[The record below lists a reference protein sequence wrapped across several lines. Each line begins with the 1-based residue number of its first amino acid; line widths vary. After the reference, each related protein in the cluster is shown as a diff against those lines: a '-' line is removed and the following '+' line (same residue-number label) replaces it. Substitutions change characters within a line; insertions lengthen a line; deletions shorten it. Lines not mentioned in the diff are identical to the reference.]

1 MIMKKKIFTSLG
13 LMSGTSMDGVDL
25 SIIKSDGYDE
35 FSSVLNVYREFDD
48 EIFQQLTN
56 LRDKILDINDLKA
69 HSKTLND
76 LEKKFTLF
84 NAKIISEIINNS
96 DQEIDLVGFH
106 GQTIFHNAN
115 IKVSKQL
122 GDGKLLSS
130 LTKKIVINNF
140 RQNDLNHGGE
150 GAPLTP
156 IFHNLISKIINKKF
170 QVKLPII
177 IINIGGI
184 TNVTQIEDYSN
195 DSKKIFFA
203 YDIAPGNCLID
214 QWVRNHNKSKF
225 DKYGNYAA
233 SGKVDN
239 LILNQAIDNFEIKS
253 FDKSLDI
260 KDFDLSFVK
269 GLSFEDGCATLTKFT
284 AYLISDGL
292 KKINERNN
300 IFSNHY
306 ILCGG
311 GRKNNF
317 LIKSISEFLDNKNI
331 NLTDI
336 DNYHFDGNFIESQAF
351 AFLAIRSYLNLPI
364 SFPNTTRC
372 KKAISGGEVF
382 QNF

>member
-1 MIMKKKIFTSLG
+1 MKKKIFTSLG

-25 SIIKSDGYDE
+25 SIIKSDGHDE

-48 EIFQQLTN
+48 EIYQQLTN
-56 LRDKILDINDLKA
+56 LRDKILEINDLKV
-69 HSKTLND
+69 HSEILND

-96 DQEIDLVGFH
+96 DQEIDLIGFH
-106 GQTIFHNAN
+106 GQTIFHKSN

-170 QVKLPII
+170 QVKLPIN

-184 TNVTQIEDYSN
+184 TNVSQIEDYSN
-195 DSKKIFFA
+195 DLKKNFFA
-203 YDIAPGNCLID
+203 YDIAPGNCMID
-214 QWVRNHNKSKF
+214 QWVRNHSKSKY

-239 LILNQAIDNFEIKS
+239 LI
-253 FDKSLDI
+253 
-260 KDFDLSFVK
+260 
-269 GLSFEDGCATLTKFT
+269 
-284 AYLISDGL
+284 
-292 KKINERNN
+292 
-300 IFSNHY
+300 
-306 ILCGG
+306 
-311 GRKNNF
+311 
-317 LIKSISEFLDNKNI
+317 
-331 NLTDI
+331 
-336 DNYHFDGNFIESQAF
+336 
-351 AFLAIRSYLNLPI
+351 
-364 SFPNTTRC
+364 
-372 KKAISGGEVF
+372 
-382 QNF
+382 